1 MIDFFENL
9 PPYLQALIAGI
20 ITWLLTALGA
30 ASVFI
35 FKTVNKKILT
45 SMQGFAAGIMI
56 AASFWS
62 LLQPSIDYGTNGHL
76 PAWLPAAIGFILGGV
91 FIRGLDA
98 VIPHIHQKIG
108 DKSQYREGVK
118 TSLSKN
124 ALLVLAITLHNIPEG
139 LSIGV
144 AFGGIATGNGQATFF
159 GALGLAIGIGIQNI
173 PEGAALSMPIRA
185 AGATRFK
192 AFNYGQASAI
202 VEPIFATIGAI
213 AIIFITPVLP
223 YALAFAAGAMIFVVV
238 EELIPDSQS
247 GNNTDLATLSL
258 ILGFVIMMILDVSL
272 G

>member
-1 MIDFFENL
+1 MSDLFQNA
-9 PPYLQALIAGI
+9 PPYIQALRAGI

-30 ASVFI
+30 AAVFI
-35 FKTVNKKILT
+35 FKKVNDKVLN

-62 LLQPSIDYGTNGHL
+62 LLQPAIESSENSAM
-76 PAWLPAAIGFILGGV
+76 PWLPAAIGFILGGV
-91 FIRGLDA
+91 FIRVLDYI
-98 VIPHIHQKIG
+98 IPHIHQNAQ
-108 DKSQYREGVK
+108 DKNQQQEGVP
-118 TSLSKN
+118 TSLGKN

-144 AFGGIATGNGQATFF
+144 AFGGVVSGNSHATFL
-159 GALGLAIGIGIQNI
+159 GAIGLAIGIGIQNI

-185 AGATRFK
+185 AGATRWK

-202 VEPIFATIGAI
+202 VEPIFATIGAA
-213 AIIFITPVLP
+213 AILVVNPILP

-247 GNNTDLATLSL
+247 SNNTDLATLSL
-258 ILGFVIMMILDVSL
+258 MIGFTIMMILDVAL